1 MKTEISDLMQ
11 ELTVL
16 RNDYAV
22 LNNPGGVRVAQQA
35 LTLAEVY
42 SKYDFTIKD
51 FLGYLHASMAGFAKI
66 YEVYEIEES
75 EANEVVQ
82 AIIES
87 YQENG

>member
-22 LNNPGGVRVAQQA
+22 SDNPGGVRVAQQA

-42 SKYDFTIKD
+42 SKYDFTIND
-51 FLGYLHASMAGFAKI
+51 FFGYLHTSMAGFAKL
-66 YEVYEIEES
+66 YEPYEIEES
-75 EANEVVQ
+75 AANKVVQ
-82 AIIES
+82 SIIER